1 MRTKNVPIL
10 LLAIT
15 GTLLIGG
22 CEKQTADSTPGTV
35 PDLTSSSEA
44 PIQVDILSET
54 SVDPLPEQDSTT
66 DPTSQDRTQTAP
78 QTDNATP
85 AAAAP
90 KTDNTAAET
99 PKTDSNTAAETVT
112 VTKAFQ
118 PNEGWTSD
126 FFFQIPQD
134 WSYTIDEDTIEW
146 GFLIQVSGQE
156 DASLCIYGR
165 YGTVNVE
172 PFYTDAPT
180 DFETSSGLKGRF
192 YQNIHTD
199 EDGSSYIEGDIVF
212 DLRSYGVRFYMPET
226 VYTEYKDTLQAVF
239 RSIRIE
245 NTFTE

>member
-85 AAAAP
+85 EA
-90 KTDNTAAET
+90 

-118 PNEGWTSD
+118 PNDGWTSD

-134 WSYTIDEDTIEW
+134 WNYTIDEDTIEW

-212 DLRSYGVRFYMPET
+212 DLRSYGVRFYMPEN